1 MEQAFKNLDGLGDDV
16 RDRIKEAMNKM
27 GGRIR
32 GLLNHVKIET
42 AIGTREC
49 GHSSIHKITKGQV
62 HLAVY
67 SGQPK
72 HRDNYCRDCAKP
84 ILDRA
89 QQQLDQIRSQI
100 I

>member
-1 MEQAFKNLDGLGDDV
+1 MAGQ
-16 RDRIKEAMNKM
+16 
-27 GGRIR
+27 IR
-32 GLLNHVKIET
+32 GLLNHVKIEK
-42 AIGTREC
+42 ALGTRKC
-49 GHSSIHKITKGQV
+49 DHLSVHKITKGEL
-62 HLAVY
+62 HLAIY

-72 HRDNYCRDCAKP
+72 HRDNYCRECAKP